1 MIIGLTGSI
10 ATGKSTL
17 SKYLKDLGY
26 LVINTDDIAHQ
37 VLTFPHIIKKIE
49 SLVNKDVVES
59 GIINRK
65 KLGDIVFN
73 DSEKLRILNN
83 ITHPEIYR
91 ITKDLIEKQRGVVFV
106 EVPLLFETN
115 FTSLVDKIIVI
126 SADEK
131 IQIKRLKK
139 RNKITTNEAINLIN
153 KQMSLNEKAR
163 LADYVIDNSSTIKHM
178 ERQVLNL
185 LEKENLR

>member
-1 MIIGLTGSI
+1 M
-10 ATGKSTL
+10 
-17 SKYLKDLGY
+17 
-26 LVINTDDIAHQ
+26 
-37 VLTFPHIIKKIE
+37 
-49 SLVNKDVVES
+49 ES

-91 ITKDLIEKQRGVVFV
+91 ITKDLIEKQSGVVFV

>member
-65 KLGDIVFN
+65 KI
-73 DSEKLRILNN
+73 
-83 ITHPEIYR
+83 
-91 ITKDLIEKQRGVVFV
+91 RGYCF
-106 EVPLLFETN
+106 
-115 FTSLVDKIIVI
+115 
-126 SADEK
+126 
-131 IQIKRLKK
+131 
-139 RNKITTNEAINLIN
+139 
-153 KQMSLNEKAR
+153 
-163 LADYVIDNSSTIKHM
+163 
-178 ERQVLNL
+178 
-185 LEKENLR
+185 

>member
-65 KLGDIVFN
+65 KLGDVVFN

-91 ITKDLIEKQRGVVFV
+91 ITKDLIEKQSGVVFV

>member
-49 SLVNKDVVES
+49 SLVNQDVVES

-91 ITKDLIEKQRGVVFV
+91 ITKDLIEKQSGVVFV

>member
-91 ITKDLIEKQRGVVFV
+91 ITKDLIEKQSGVVFV